1 MHIASPLFS
10 DSLPCILSNVLGAV
24 HANQTFRRRLR
35 TIGLM
40 AISSRSAGKTLGV
53 SLRRVSG
60 FSLRNSKASIIGY
73 QVKFYLQ
80 LRSSK
85 RRTKMNLPKKMTKAE
100 GVVGISLTE

>member
-1 MHIASPLFS
+1 MRIKLFAA
-10 DSLPCILSNVLGAV
+10 DCAL
-24 HANQTFRRRLR
+24 
-35 TIGLM
+35 IGLM

-85 RRTKMNLPKKMTKAE
+85 RRTKMNLPKKND
-100 GVVGISLTE
+100 